1 MDAFR
6 QKLDLEKMIREQI
19 LDGKDFVFSI
29 PFTRQGVCKKPSA
42 EIPNKKGIVCLSF
55 GPNIVLKRSY
65 SKQRVISPPGR
76 LNLM

>member
-29 PFTRQGVCKKPSA
+29 PFCYTAGSLQKT
-42 EIPNKKGIVCLSF
+42 
-55 GPNIVLKRSY
+55 
-65 SKQRVISPPGR
+65 
-76 LNLM
+76 